1 MFGIV
6 KTPESTPS
14 EQAVAEIAR
23 LADLEITLLDQR
35 EQKRAE
41 LAQAE
46 KAAGEAYLDGQT
58 EGAVDVTLRLK
69 TEVEALGRALDACH
83 VRRLTAVEKQLAAKV
98 AGLRQQAAGKRSKL
112 ATLESKTARLL
123 AQLGELEGGI
133 PYSRV
138 ILSAEPSPDGG
149 YHTPRSATLRSEA
162 EGFDKQ
168 AAELESR
175 GIEDHGSIDCE
186 GTVKDLIQ
194 AVLREE
200 RAVPTVQAIQEWVA
214 AVRKA
219 ARKRGAGPLLDSPP
233 VEFRRSPSGPAVTA
247 GRRFRL
253 VWRKGAIDREGSHM
267 FLPAAGL
274 KSQEH
279 PATTRQEHE
288 PDPNG
293 GRIIQGPG
301 KTVEVPGWVE
311 SWCDTSQ
318 STFRA
323 E

>member
-6 KTPESTPS
+6 KTPASTPS
-14 EQAVAEIAR
+14 EQAAAEIERFATR
-23 LADLEITLLDQR
+23 EIELFAQR
-35 EQKRAE
+35 EVK
-41 LAQAE
+41 LTDLVQAE
-46 KAAGEAYLDGQT
+46 RQAGEAYLDGDPKASV
-58 EGAVDVTLRLK
+58 GRAVRLK
-69 TEVEALGRALDACH
+69 AETEALGRALDACH

-98 AGLRQQAAGKRSKL
+98 AGLRQQAAGKRSEL

-133 PYSRV
+133 PYSRA

-194 AVLREE
+194 AVLREG

-214 AVRKA
+214 AVREA
-219 ARKRGAGPLLDSPP
+219 ARTRGAGPLLDSPP
-233 VEFRRSPSGPAVTA
+233 VELRLLPSGPAVTV

-253 VWRKGAIDREGSHM
+253 VWRKGAIDRERSNM

-274 KSQEH
+274 KSREH
-279 PATTRQEHE
+279 PATTRQDRESD
-288 PDPNG
+288 PDG
-293 GRIIQGPG
+293 RRIIQGPG

-318 STFRA
+318 STFGA